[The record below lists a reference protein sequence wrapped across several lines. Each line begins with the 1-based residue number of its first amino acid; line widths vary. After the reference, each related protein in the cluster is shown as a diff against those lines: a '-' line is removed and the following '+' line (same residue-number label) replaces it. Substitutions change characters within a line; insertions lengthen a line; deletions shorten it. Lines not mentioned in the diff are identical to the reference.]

1 MAKTE
6 KQLAKIVMDCYRE
19 MFKQSTPSADFD
31 ELLDKA
37 ELNEFGQKVID
48 FMSYEIEEDK
58 FEEILTSTIKRNKL
72 VEYEAKRVSVNVYLG
87 CSPKTKKK

>member
-1 MAKTE
+1 MSKTE

-48 FMSYEIEEDK
+48 FMSYELEEEK
-58 FEEILTSTIKRNKL
+58 FEEILTSTIKSNKL
-72 VEYEAKRVSVNVYLG
+72 NEYDAKRVSVNVYLG